1 MSYDIKLIQE
11 DKFTPTFWSGG
22 MATELTTYPE
32 TSSFAKR
39 DFLWRLGFAK
49 IDIQESTFSKLPG
62 VSRTLML
69 TNGKMTLNHEGK
81 YSKCLGL
88 FEQDS
93 FNGEWNTTTVGKSS
107 VFNLMT
113 RENYSGELIHL
124 TINPNG
130 TKTFNYCTSYEKE
143 IVSICLYPISSTL
156 NTKIGHKTF
165 TVKTNELLVLNPID
179 FASNH
184 KFNFTNTSKEVLNLI
199 ISVIYKI

>member
-22 MATELTTYPE
+22 MAKELITYPE
-32 TSSFAKR
+32 TSSFSKR

-49 IDIQESTFSKLPG
+49 IDIPESTFSKLPG
-62 VSRTLML
+62 ISRILML

-81 YSKCLGL
+81 YSKCLGP

-93 FNGEWNTTTVGKSS
+93 FDGDWATTTVGKSS

-113 RENYSGELIHL
+113 RENYSGEVIHFN
-124 TINPNG
+124 INPNG
-130 TKTFNYCTSYEKE
+130 TKTFTYCTSYEKE
-143 IVSICLYPISSTL
+143 IAAICFYPISGTL
-156 NTKIGHKTF
+156 STKIGHKML

-184 KFNFTNTSKEVLNLI
+184 KFNLKNTSKEVLNII
-199 ISVIYKI
+199 ISIIYKK